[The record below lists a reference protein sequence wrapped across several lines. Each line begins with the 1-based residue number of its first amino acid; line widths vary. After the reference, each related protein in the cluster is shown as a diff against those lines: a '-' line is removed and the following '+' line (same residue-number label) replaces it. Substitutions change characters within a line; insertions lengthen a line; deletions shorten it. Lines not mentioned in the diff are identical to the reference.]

1 MAALGQQTT
10 VAGTAPLAEL
20 SADGGASWQQV
31 AFPSAGTSTA
41 VTALTARSGGFT
53 AAGQFGAAGQQG
65 AAVWTSATGTS
76 WTQSAVSGLAGGGS
90 HDITTLAAAGTAV
103 TAIDSVQ
110 TQASQQFV
118 ARLLH

>member
-1 MAALGQQTT
+1 M
-10 VAGTAPLAEL
+10 
-20 SADGGASWQQV
+20 

-76 WTQSAVSGLAGGGS
+76 WTQSAVSGLVGGGS